1 MPGRVIVGKV
11 VPKKGEDYFTEE
23 ELMGIVDEVITRLPV
38 YDGTQIPVYNGEVQ
52 EE

>member
-1 MPGRVIVGKV
+1 MGERKYIGKV

-23 ELMGIVDEVITRLPV
+23 ERNEIVDEVIALLPV
-38 YDGTQIPVYNGEVQ
+38 YDGEQIPFYNGEVQ